1 MMRVLLVEDDPGL
14 GAALRDHVVAT
25 THAVD
30 WSRGIEEAEAAMV
43 AVTYDLLL
51 LDIGLPDGSGLDLLR
66 AMRLRGERTPVIILT
81 ARDRITER
89 IAGLDAGADDYLV
102 KPFDLGELSARIG
115 AVTRR
120 AVGQADPRVV
130 IGNLEVDVAARRVN
144 GPGGPVDLTLR
155 EWTVLE
161 ALLRRPGQVV
171 SKARLEESLYAFERE
186 VDSNAVEAAVSRLR
200 RKLGENIVETRRGLG
215 YRLRIA

>member
-43 AVTYDLLL
+43 AVSYDLLL

-102 KPFDLGELSARIG
+102 EPCDLGELSARIG

>member
-1 MMRVLLVEDDPGL
+1 MRVLLVEDDPGL
-14 GAALRDHVVAT
+14 AAALRDHVVAAA
-25 THAVD
+25 HAVD
-30 WSRGIEEAEAAMV
+30 WSRGIEEAEAAML

-51 LDIGLPDGSGLDLLR
+51 LDLGLPDGSGIDLLR

-130 IGNLEVDVAARRVN
+130 IGDLEVDVAARRVN
-144 GPGGPVDLTLR
+144 APGGPLDLTLR

-171 SKARLEESLYAFERE
+171 SKARLEESLYAFDRE

-200 RKLGENIVETRRGLG
+200 RKLGEDVVETRRGLG

>member
-144 GPGGPVDLTLR
+144 GPGGGVDLTLR

>member
-1 MMRVLLVEDDPGL
+1 VEDDPGL
-14 GAALRDHVVAT
+14 GAALRDHVVAGA
-25 THAVD
+25 HAVD
-30 WSRGIEEAEAAMV
+30 WSKGVEEAETALL
-43 AVTYDLLL
+43 AVTYDLML

-66 AMRLRGERTPVIILT
+66 AMRRRGERTPVIILT

-89 IAGLDAGADDYLV
+89 VAGLDAGADDYLV
-102 KPFDLGELSARIG
+102 KPFDLDELSARIG

-120 AVGQADPRVV
+120 AAGQADPRVV
-130 IGNLEVDVAARRVN
+130 IGDLAVDVAARRVD
-144 GPGGPVDLTLR
+144 GPRGPVDLTLR
-155 EWTVLE
+155 EWSVLE

-171 SKARLEESLYAFERE
+171 SKARLEENLYAFERE

-200 RKLGENIVETRRGLG
+200 RKLGEDVVETRRGLG